1 MSKLCKF
8 KLFLTLLLSGMSI
21 STCYASAC
29 DTLAC
34 MAGKAGVG
42 SPGGSS
48 CDGPIKD
55 FFDIV
60 RFKHGSFKKGA
71 TADARKAFLMSCE
84 GASENRDIVDTII
97 SKFGKARF

>member
-1 MSKLCKF
+1 MSKLS
-8 KLFLTLLLSGMSI
+8 KLFLVLLLSGMSV

-29 DTLAC
+29 ETLIC

-42 SPGGSS
+42 SSGGGS

-55 FFDIV
+55 FFNIIK
-60 RFKHGSFKKGA
+60 FKHGSFKKGA

-84 GASENRDIVDTII
+84 GASENKAIVDTII

>member
-1 MSKLCKF
+1 MSKLS
-8 KLFLTLLLSGMSI
+8 KLFLVLMLSGMSV

-29 DTLAC
+29 ETLVC

-42 SPGGSS
+42 SSGGSS

-60 RFKHGSFKKGA
+60 KFKRGSFKGGA
-71 TADARKAFLMSCE
+71 TADARKAFLMSCD
-84 GASENRDIVDTII
+84 GASENKAIVDTII
-97 SKFGKARF
+97 SKFGKTRV